1 MTMTTRKPTF
11 LDRIIGH
18 FRLCKYMKY
27 FNRELG
33 LRTVALEE
41 IKAEQAARPAPTLP
55 KRKETPVEEYYEIP
69 SVSNK
74 DGWTPQKRVVYTP
87 PRDSR
92 GRFIK
97 IR

>member
-1 MTMTTRKPTF
+1 MTTAKPTF

-18 FRLCKYMKY
+18 FRLYQYMRH
-27 FNRELG
+27 FNREHG
-33 LRTVALEE
+33 LRTEALEE
-41 IKAEQAARPAPTLP
+41 IKAEQAARPLPTLP
-55 KRKETPVEEYYEIP
+55 KREETPAEEYYEIP

-74 DGWTPQKRVVYTP
+74 EGWTPDKKVVYTP
-87 PRDSR
+87 PRDSH